1 MKGNCVQVE
10 LQINEKLVRRAGQF
24 SVESGHTS
32 QTGKDILMNLRCIYC
47 QTPFTLARAEMLNA
61 IVTMNEK
68 HQNHYDAHCPR
79 CRRANSISRQRM
91 ELFFPNWQ
99 DAAKQ
104 LASAPPPPASKVE
117 TPATAQIKTEPL
129 PKVKKEIAKVKPA
142 EKKSAERAVK
152 LPPKGKKP
160 AAAKAPAAKK
170 PAVASPK
177 GKKPA
182 AKTTGSKP
190 KKK

>member
-1 MKGNCVQVE
+1 
-10 LQINEKLVRRAGQF
+10 
-24 SVESGHTS
+24 
-32 QTGKDILMNLRCIYC
+32 MNLRCIYC
-47 QTPFTLARAEMLNA
+47 QTPFTLSRTEMLGA

-99 DAAKQ
+99 EAIKQ
-104 LASAPPPPASKVE
+104 FVASPPPAPKAE
-117 TPATAQIKTEPL
+117 MPATAFLKTEPIS
-129 PKVKKEIAKVKPA
+129 KSMKEAVEKKAAATSSSKEKKPA
-142 EKKSAERAVK
+142 EKAAA
-152 LPPKGKKP
+152 KKP
-160 AAAKAPAAKK
+160 ATDKAPAAKK
-170 PAVASPK
+170 PAVTSSPK

-182 AKTTGSKP
+182 AKTVASKP